1 MNFIKKE
8 DGFSLA
14 ELILAV
20 FIMAIIIVAFTNLIT
35 VSIQGIFGAGSKS
48 SALFDAQERMDNYIS
63 GGLSGEYD
71 PENPNVHVI
80 DFGDGL
86 MIPVDG
92 EEKPIEYEHEDREGV
107 LYYFLP
113 HYVPVFGE

>member
-8 DGFSLA
+8 DGFSLV

-48 SALFDAQERMDNYIS
+48 SALFDAQEQMDNYIS
-63 GGLSGEYD
+63 GGLSEIFD
-71 PENPNVHVI
+71 PENPDVHRI
-80 DFGDGL
+80 KFSNGL
-86 MIPVDG
+86 EIPVDG
-92 EEKPIEYEHEDREGV
+92 EEKPIEYEHEDRKDV

-113 HYVPVFGE
+113 DYDPVFK